1 MAKNSKRKNLIPFNT
16 LSDEEKQ
23 SVVFYIQRNGVS
35 IRQAALDLHM
45 TTGTINRI
53 YTEKF
58 GKKERE
64 LDEIKNQINNNIKKI

>member
-1 MAKNSKRKNLIPFNT
+1 MAKNLIHFNT

-23 SVVFYIQRNGVS
+23 SVVNYIQRNGIS
-35 IRQAALDLHM
+35 IRQAAIDLHM
-45 TTGTINRI
+45 TAGTINKI

-64 LDEIKNQINNNIKKI
+64 MDEIKNQINNHIKKI